1 MLGQFSQGLFPIYVL
16 PQSCN
21 IIFNFYIFAS
31 ILKYMKHY
39 SKKDINEMNRIYR
52 LNLINSCT
60 GYKSAN
66 LIGTISTNKIYNV
79 AVFSSITHLGSD
91 PALLTFIVR
100 PTTVP
105 RDTYKNIIDTK
116 QFTVNHIN
124 VDDIE
129 DAHHTSSRYPEM
141 ISEFDMTKLEKE
153 FKTELP
159 IGVCHPGI
167 HSPQTGLVKNAPN
180 CYWLEKKPFQSDLRK
195 ALGKE
200 VFCENDG
207 NCFAL
212 SEAIDGAGKH
222 YKIVYGIILGS
233 GAGGGLVIDKQIVS
247 GPNGVAGEWGHNQI
261 PYFAAKKENFNSNNA
276 REAEVESFISGLG
289 MAKRFNKIYGKNLK
303 TNEIFE
309 LNRRHDLDAERF
321 VDDFKLNLAMSLSTI
336 INILDP
342 DAFIFGGGVSNE
354 IDFLSEIENMVKKF
368 VIGKEYDGVF
378 LKPKFGDASGVRGA
392 ARLGRRTTY

>member
-1 MLGQFSQGLFPIYVL
+1 MQIGIDVGATKIESVVL
-16 PQSCN
+16 EEDGNEKHRSRTACPKDYLT
-21 IIFNFYIFAS
+21 IINTI
-31 ILKYMKHY
+31 
-39 SKKDINEMNRIYR
+39 KDIHN
-52 LNLINSCT
+52 
-60 GYKSAN
+60 
-66 LIGTISTNKIYNV
+66 
-79 AVFSSITHLGSD
+79 
-91 PALLTFIVR
+91 
-100 PTTVP
+100 
-105 RDTYKNIIDTK
+105 
-116 QFTVNHIN
+116 
-124 VDDIE
+124 
-129 DAHHTSSRYPEM
+129 
-141 ISEFDMTKLEKE
+141 KLEKE
-153 FKTELP
+153 FQTELP
-159 IGVCHPGI
+159 LGVCHPGI

-180 CYWLEKKPFQSDLRK
+180 CNWLEKKPFQSDLRK

-212 SEAIDGAGKH
+212 SEAIDGSGKH

-261 PYFAAKKENFNSNNA
+261 PYFAAKKENFDSNNA

-303 TNEIFE
+303 TSEIFE
-309 LNRRHDLDAERF
+309 QNRKHELNAERF
-321 VDDFKLNLAMSLSTI
+321 IDEFKLNLAMSLSQI

-342 DAFIFGGGVSNE
+342 DVFIFGGGVSNE
-354 IDFLSEIENMVKKF
+354 IDFLSEIESMVKKF

-378 LKPKFGDASGVRGA
+378 LKPKYGDASGVRGA

>member
-1 MLGQFSQGLFPIYVL
+1 MQIGIDVGATKIETVL
-16 PQSCN
+16 LEEDGNEKHRSRTNCPKDYLT
-21 IIFNFYIFAS
+21 IINTIR
-31 ILKYMKHY
+31 
-39 SKKDINEMNRIYR
+39 DIN
-52 LNLINSCT
+52 
-60 GYKSAN
+60 
-66 LIGTISTNKIYNV
+66 
-79 AVFSSITHLGSD
+79 
-91 PALLTFIVR
+91 
-100 PTTVP
+100 
-105 RDTYKNIIDTK
+105 
-116 QFTVNHIN
+116 Q
-124 VDDIE
+124 
-129 DAHHTSSRYPEM
+129 
-141 ISEFDMTKLEKE
+141 KLEKE

-167 HSPQTGLVKNAPN
+167 HSPQSGLVKNAPN
-180 CYWLEKKPFQSDLRK
+180 CNWLEKKPFQSDLRK

-212 SEAIDGAGKH
+212 SEAIDGSGKH

-233 GAGGGLVIDKQIVS
+233 GAGGGLVIDQQIVS

-261 PYFAAKKENFNSNNA
+261 PYFAAKKENFSSNNA

-309 LNRRHDLDAERF
+309 LNRKHDLDAERF
-321 VDDFKLNLAMSLSTI
+321 IDEFKLNLAMSLSQI

-354 IDFLSEIENMVKKF
+354 IDFLSEIESMVKKF

-378 LKPKFGDASGVRGA
+378 LKPKYGDASGVRGA
-392 ARLGRRTTY
+392 ARLGRRTNY

>member
-1 MLGQFSQGLFPIYVL
+1 MQIGIDVGATKIESVVL
-16 PQSCN
+16 EEDGNEKHRSRTACPKDYLA
-21 IIFNFYIFAS
+21 IINTIR
-31 ILKYMKHY
+31 
-39 SKKDINEMNRIYR
+39 DIHN
-52 LNLINSCT
+52 
-60 GYKSAN
+60 
-66 LIGTISTNKIYNV
+66 
-79 AVFSSITHLGSD
+79 
-91 PALLTFIVR
+91 
-100 PTTVP
+100 
-105 RDTYKNIIDTK
+105 
-116 QFTVNHIN
+116 
-124 VDDIE
+124 
-129 DAHHTSSRYPEM
+129 
-141 ISEFDMTKLEKE
+141 KLEKE

-180 CYWLEKKPFQSDLRK
+180 CAWLEKKPFQGDLRK

-212 SEAIDGAGKH
+212 SEAIDGSGKH

-261 PYFAAKKENFNSNNA
+261 PYFAAKKENFSSNNA
-276 REAEVESFISGLG
+276 REAEVESFVSGLG
-289 MAKRFNKIYGKNLK
+289 IAKRFNKIYGKNLR

-309 LNRRHDLDAERF
+309 LNKKHDLDAERF
-321 VDDFKLNLAMSLSTI
+321 IDEFKLNLAMSLSQI

-342 DAFIFGGGVSNE
+342 DAFVFGGGVSNE
-354 IDFLSEIENMVKKF
+354 IDFLSEIESMVKKF

-378 LKPKFGDASGVRGA
+378 LKPKYGDASGVRGA

>member
-1 MLGQFSQGLFPIYVL
+1 MQIGIDVGATKVESVVL
-16 PQSCN
+16 EEDGNEKHRSRTDCPKDYLS
-21 IIFNFYIFAS
+21 IINTI
-31 ILKYMKHY
+31 
-39 SKKDINEMNRIYR
+39 KDIYH
-52 LNLINSCT
+52 NLE
-60 GYKSAN
+60 
-66 LIGTISTNKIYNV
+66 
-79 AVFSSITHLGSD
+79 
-91 PALLTFIVR
+91 
-100 PTTVP
+100 
-105 RDTYKNIIDTK
+105 K
-116 QFTVNHIN
+116 QFQ
-124 VDDIE
+124 
-129 DAHHTSSRYPEM
+129 
-141 ISEFDMTKLEKE
+141 KE
-153 FKTELP
+153 LH

-200 VFCENDG
+200 VFCENDA

-309 LNRRHDLDAERF
+309 LYKRHDLDAERF

-342 DAFIFGGGVSNE
+342 DAFVFGGGVSNE
-354 IDFLSEIENMVKKF
+354 IDFLSEIEKMVKKF

-378 LKPKFGDASGVRGA
+378 LKPKYGDASGVRGA
-392 ARLGRRTTY
+392 ARLGRRTIY